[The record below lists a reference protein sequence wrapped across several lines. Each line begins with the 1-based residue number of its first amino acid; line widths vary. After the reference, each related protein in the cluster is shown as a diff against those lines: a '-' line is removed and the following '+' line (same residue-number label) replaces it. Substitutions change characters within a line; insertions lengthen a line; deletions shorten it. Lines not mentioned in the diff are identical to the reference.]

1 MIAERHLRQY
11 SAQTGAS
18 RQIALQEIA
27 LTYVLAALY
36 EQPFADQLAF
46 KGGTALRKLLFGH
59 EGRFSVDLDF
69 LGAGISD
76 DRVLEIAGILDGFAA
91 HGLSLAMGDYRF
103 TTSDP
108 DHLGRPTP
116 QGFSADYRFACG
128 LGDGRFG
135 LDISRRR
142 AAFLPLHPLAL
153 KPESYHPHMGIDLPV
168 PLALALEESAAEKVS
183 ALMRR
188 LEHGNAKDVYDLWL
202 YLGRPVD
209 DALLR
214 RLIVLTLWLDR
225 RDVGTGPQEF
235 IARITPSSFRWEELA
250 GLLPRRAI
258 DPEGVCRLVR
268 ERLGEQLSAASAE
281 ESQLL
286 SDARSHRHV
295 ALFMSLS
302 ASIPIG
308 HGA

>member
-11 SAQTGAS
+11 AAQTGAS

-36 EQPFADQLAF
+36 EQPCADQLAF
-46 KGGTALRKLLFGH
+46 KGGTALRKLLFGP

-76 DRVLEIAGILDGFAA
+76 DRVLEIAGVLDGFAEN
-91 HGLSLAMGDYRF
+91 GLSLTMGDYRF

-108 DHLGRPTP
+108 DHVGRPTP
-116 QGFSADYRFACG
+116 HGFSADYRFVCA

-142 AAFLPLHPLAL
+142 AALLPLRSLPL
-153 KPESYHPHMGIDLPV
+153 KPESYHPHMEIALPV

-188 LEHGNAKDVYDLWL
+188 MEHGNAKDVYDLWL

-225 RDVGTGPQEF
+225 RDIGADPNEF
-235 IARITPSSFRWEELA
+235 ISRIRPGSFRWEELA

-258 DPEGVCRLVR
+258 DAEDVCRLVR
-268 ERLGEQLSAASAE
+268 QRLGEQFSALSADEA
-281 ESQLL
+281 LL
-286 SDARSHRHV
+286 LTDARSHRHV
-295 ALFMSLS
+295 AVFTRLS

-308 HGA
+308 SGA